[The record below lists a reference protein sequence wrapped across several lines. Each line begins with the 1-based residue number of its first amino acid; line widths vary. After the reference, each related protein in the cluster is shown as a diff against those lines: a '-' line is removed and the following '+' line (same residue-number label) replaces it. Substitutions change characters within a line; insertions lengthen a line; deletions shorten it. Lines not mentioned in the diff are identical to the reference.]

1 MSRMGTQATAA
12 RRPAATG
19 LLQLSIM
26 SILSLIIEQ
35 ISERDIFEFV
45 LLSRSVWFR
54 YEAKR
59 SGTASH
65 NHIKKLCDFQTEV
78 VVLIHYCYVLIDVRY
93 STFDEE

>member
-1 MSRMGTQATAA
+1 MFRMGTQATAA

-19 LLQLSIM
+19 LLQLLIM
-26 SILSLIIEQ
+26 SIHSLIIEQ

-65 NHIKKLCDFQTEV
+65 NHIKIMRFPN
-78 VVLIHYCYVLIDVRY
+78 
-93 STFDEE
+93 

>member
-1 MSRMGTQATAA
+1 MSRIGTQATAA

-26 SILSLIIEQ
+26 STHSFIKEQ

-65 NHIKKLCDFQTEV
+65 NHIKNYAIFELKWLF
-78 VVLIHYCYVLIDVRY
+78 
-93 STFDEE
+93 